1 MDKGERDRL
10 DRLNQEA
17 EAEKGPHDL
26 KAVEPRNVWPLVAW
40 LGIAVVIAIGIIGL
54 MYGRSHNS
62 TASEPPA
69 QQEAQT
75 PQR

>member
-10 DRLNQEA
+10 DRLNREA

-26 KAVEPRNVWPLVAW
+26 KAVEPRNVWPLIAW
-40 LGIAVVIAIGIIGL
+40 LGIAAVIAIGIIGL

-62 TASEPPA
+62 IPSEPLS
-69 QQEAQT
+69 QQEART
-75 PQR
+75 PGR